1 MTHKSQLKRVLSATR
16 TLCAAAIMLLSLTLA
31 SCSGNPGAT
40 TSDTHAET
48 DATADSR
55 YNQPRKDLGRP
66 KSVLILSSS
75 PRRGG
80 NSEALCLQFKKGA
93 QEAGHSVAMLN
104 INDYD
109 IRYFNQ
115 PEYDREASAAETDDA
130 AAIIAKMKAADVIVL
145 SSPVYFYNMTG
156 QLKALIDRTYG
167 HEKDLSGKEFFYIA
181 TSTDKSEDGTD
192 GVFDAFHGFAVCLYG
207 SVERGIIRGNGAR
220 NRGDIDGHPAMA
232 RAYELGKQV

>member
-1 MTHKSQLKRVLSATR
+1 MKGIIYSISIAMLSIAITA
-16 TLCAAAIMLLSLTLA
+16 CGEKPHENAA
-31 SCSGNPGAT
+31 GNN
-40 TSDTHAET
+40 HAEEISAET
-48 DATADSR
+48 K

-80 NSEALCLQFKKGA
+80 NSEQLCLQFKKGA
-93 QEAGHSVAMLN
+93 EERGNTVEMLN

-115 PEYDREASAAETDDA
+115 KEYDREGSATETDDA
-130 AAIIAKMKAADVIVL
+130 AYIIAKMKDADVIVL

-167 HEKDLSGKEFFYIA
+167 HEKDLGNKEFFYIS
-181 TSTDKSEDGTD
+181 TSTDRSEDGTD

-207 SVERGIIRGNGAR
+207 SVERGAIRGNGAR
-220 NRGDIDGHPAMA
+220 NRGDIESHPAMQQ
-232 RAYELGKQV
+232 AYEMGKGI